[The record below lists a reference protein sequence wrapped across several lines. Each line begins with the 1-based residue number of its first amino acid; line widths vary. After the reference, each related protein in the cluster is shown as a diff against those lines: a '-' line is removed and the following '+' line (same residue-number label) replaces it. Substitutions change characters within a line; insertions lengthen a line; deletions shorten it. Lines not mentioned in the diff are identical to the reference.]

1 MTKLCTRTEAGPGY
15 ADPDR
20 VRQEAERRRKEEDR
34 WAPATLLPP
43 EAFSDAEATPRDF
56 PRLCKPGAGTG
67 RHAAA
72 VHRRIMSSCAGW
84 RRRPTAK
91 EFYEA
96 VRATRP
102 TVRQQ
107 AIVDMWGREAT
118 FQELLEA
125 WAQRAPTANWCGH
138 SISPT
143 STAATESARS
153 TSGRRSTDTGHDR
166 RRPVARGEATDRG
179 LPGRAPRWT
188 ARVPA
193 GRRNDSGGAMAA
205 PGQLRHRPDGVE
217 GSEPVEPGGRL
228 RAHDGATGRQGRWET
243 GQMVPPLQAAGR
255 PRRRGPDLPR

>member
-1 MTKLCTRTEAGPGY
+1 MTKLRTGINARAGY

-20 VRQEAERRRKEEDR
+20 VRQEAERRRDEEDR

-56 PRLCKPGAGTG
+56 QRLCEPGAGTG

-72 VHRRIMSSCAGW
+72 VHRRILSSCAGW
-84 RRRPTAK
+84 RRRPTAE

-125 WAQRAPTANWCGH
+125 WAERAY
-138 SISPT
+138 
-143 STAATESARS
+143 
-153 TSGRRSTDTGHDR
+153 
-166 RRPVARGEATDRG
+166 TDRQ
-179 LPGRAPRWT
+179 LVRA
-188 ARVPA
+188 
-193 GRRNDSGGAMAA
+193 
-205 PGQLRHRPDGVE
+205 LRLADFNCGDRIRE
-217 GSEPVEPGGRL
+217 L
-228 RAHDGATGRQGRWET
+228 NQWATKY
-243 GQMVPPLQAAGR
+243 
-255 PRRRGPDLPR
+255 